1 MIPQLLF
8 PLFAVAA
15 HALQY
20 LGVDEAGLEFG
31 ISPSGV
37 TGTVPGTLGTDYFAP
52 SATAMTNAA
61 SKFSNLFRISFAW
74 ERVQP
79 TLNGDLNAA
88 YLATIDSAVQTA
100 TGLGAVAVLDLH
112 NYAKYQG
119 SEIGAGTVTA
129 ANLADVWTKLA
140 QKYMGNNLVWFG
152 LMNEPTG
159 IDANTWFAAAQ
170 VAITAIR
177 NTGATNVISVPG
189 NCFTGAHSWVSGNCD
204 VTATS
209 NAVAALTITDPGNNM
224 VFEMHQYFD
233 SDFSGTHAGCV
244 NDFNQLTAAT
254 AWLRSNGKK
263 GFLGEFAGDSSSQ
276 CQTVVQGVLNYL
288 NQNSDVWTAASW
300 WAAGSAWGTYMYS
313 IEDNGSTAAPDA
325 AELAILAQF
334 KVGSTAAA
342 TSAAAVT
349 TVATTAV
356 RTSATTA
363 AATTAAV
370 STAAAVATT
379 AAVVATT
386 TTALAAAAVGNT
398 ASSTVTFT
406 MTVGPTL
413 SVVVVTAGVA
423 QAAGAAA
430 VAIQTT
436 AATAAATTAAVAGAG
451 TVTSIVAVNANPNN
465 ANCGG
470 TNNQNLLLYMG
481 TSVSISTS
489 GLTNTACGTFP
500 MAECGLPTLQGS
512 VVFAA
517 NNSAVNIL
525 SWTGGNQ
532 VFSANTFQLT
542 EEDDMPYYGGTLV
555 LDLPCSYSPS
565 TFNSALA
572 NQLAFNFVSLEATV
586 DTTDKNGNLVTA
598 NVAVTTK

>member
-1 MIPQLLF
+1 MHRTLLLL
-8 PLFAVAA
+8 PLCAVA

-88 YLATIDSAVQTA
+88 YLASIDSAVQTA
-100 TGLGAVAVLDLH
+100 TSLGAVAVLDLH

-159 IDANTWFAAAQ
+159 IDATTWFAAAQ

-177 NTGATNVISVPG
+177 NAGATNVISVPG

-254 AWLRSNGKK
+254 AWLRTNGKK
-263 GFLGEFAGDSSSQ
+263 GFLGEFAGDSSTQ
-276 CQTVVQGVLNYL
+276 CQSVIQGVLNYL

-313 IEDNGSTAAPDA
+313 IEDNGSTTAPDA

-334 KVGSTAAA
+334 KVGASA
-342 TSAAAVT
+342 TAAVT
-349 TVATTAV
+349 
-356 RTSATTA
+356 
-363 AATTAAV
+363 
-370 STAAAVATT
+370 STAAVATT
-379 AAVVATT
+379 AAVRTTAVIATTAAATT
-386 TTALAAAAVGNT
+386 TAVASTSAAATIVAVATNAATSAGT
-398 ASSTVTFT
+398 PTVTLT
-406 MTVGPTL
+406 LTVEPTL
-413 SVVVVTAGVA
+413 SIVVVTAGAA
-423 QAAGAAA
+423 QTAAA
-430 VAIQTT
+430 VVVQTTAAAASTT
-436 AATAAATTAAVAGAG
+436 AATAGAGAG

-481 TSVSISTS
+481 TTVSISTS

-512 VVFAA
+512 VVFAS

-532 VFSANTFQLT
+532 VFTANTFQLT

-555 LDLPCSYSPS
+555 LDLPCSYNPS

-572 NQLAFNFVSLEATV
+572 NQLAFTFVSLAGTV